1 MTKETRLIKR
11 YSNRKLYDTADK
23 QYVTLEKL
31 TDLIKEGE
39 NIQVVDLSTDSD
51 ITNQILTQ
59 LILEQGKQGNSPIP
73 SSVLHDL
80 IRWGE
85 DVIDKSIVQVTSGI
99 ETMVHDSLK
108 KFIPGR
114 SHEVKELRQKVAH
127 LESQIEKITNQ

>member
-1 MTKETRLIKR
+1 MLKETRLIKR
-11 YSNRKLYDTADK
+11 YSNRKLYDTTK
-23 QYVTLEKL
+23 KEYVTLDKL
-31 TDLIKEGE
+31 TELIRDGE
-39 NIQVVDLSTDSD
+39 NIQVVEQSTDTD
-51 ITNQILTQ
+51 ITNQVLTQ

-85 DVIDKSIVQVTSGI
+85 DVLDKSIVQVTSGI

-114 SHEVKELRQKVAH
+114 KNEVKELRQKVAE
-127 LESQIEKITNQ
+127 LETLVEKITKQ